1 MKGSALHAWLKR
13 LSRTAASP
21 GLGPRALRQSAA
33 VADSEPRPLLEPD
46 LEDMQQESQD
56 RAASKGENGAGEGG
70 GAEDDEPGEAVGDE
84 ESSEGMAAVETLT
97 HDLDEQAS

>member
-1 MKGSALHAWLKR
+1 
-13 LSRTAASP
+13 
-21 GLGPRALRQSAA
+21 
-33 VADSEPRPLLEPD
+33 
-46 LEDMQQESQD
+46 MQQESQD